1 MPNRAF
7 IGIGSNLGDRAA
19 NYREAI
25 SRIAQIP
32 QTRVVRQSSIYETEP
47 VGDLKGAFLNGV
59 IEIETE
65 LSPDALMR
73 RLLGIERIM
82 GRKRVRGRKPA
93 RGKYRPRII
102 DLDLLFFN
110 KETIDTRTLTVPHPR
125 LHERLFVLAPMSEL
139 APTLIHPKLNKSI
152 SEMMASLKSPYRV
165 TLARFAAPAR
175 SRIALSD
182 LHRAGSALAM
192 LSFPARGSTVSL
204 IALPGDDRDET
215 AHRISCLSWR
225 QQRAGNHRRVQRRQ
239 ARWRPTG
246 GHLQ

>member
-1 MPNRAF
+1 MPHRAF

-25 SRIAQIP
+25 QRIAQIP

-59 IEIETE
+59 VEVETE
-65 LSPDALMR
+65 LGAEPLMR
-73 RLLGIERIM
+73 RLLAIERVM

-110 KETIDTRTLTVPHPR
+110 KETIETRTLSVPHPR
-125 LHERLFVLAPMSEL
+125 LQERLFVLAPMSEL

-152 SEMMASLKSPYRV
+152 SELMASLKSPYRV
-165 TLARFAAPAR
+165 TLARA
-175 SRIALSD
+175 D
-182 LHRAGSALAM
+182 LLRT
-192 LSFPARGSTVSL
+192 P
-204 IALPGDDRDET
+204 PP
-215 AHRISCLSWR
+215 
-225 QQRAGNHRRVQRRQ
+225 RRQ
-239 ARWRPTG
+239 AAS
-246 GHLQ
+246 H